1 MESNAI
7 QENLVQLDETCK
19 NLVELVNNYQ
29 TKIAS
34 SLSNDTSKND
44 GPTSP
49 SKPKISLST
58 SSSSSSAI
66 SSGSTS
72 DNHLHLT
79 SQQFQ
84 DNILLKNMIISN
96 LVNYSYEIAHTV
108 KRIVCIMGAD
118 N

>member
-29 TKIAS
+29 AKISS
-34 SLSNDTSKND
+34 SLANDTKND